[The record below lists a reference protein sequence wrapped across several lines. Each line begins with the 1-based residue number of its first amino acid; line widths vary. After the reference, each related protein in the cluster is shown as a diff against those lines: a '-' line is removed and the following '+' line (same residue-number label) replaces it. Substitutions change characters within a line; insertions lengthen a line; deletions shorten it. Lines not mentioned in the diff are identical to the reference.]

1 MNALRISSIITAL
14 LLFGIIGIHAQ
25 TTNKQREQGAVVY
38 DLPRMDD
45 AIIKR
50 NIPYQD
56 MTGSPLK
63 MDIYYPPDFDFQ
75 SKIPAVIV
83 VLGYP
88 DVAGKKLLGSEFKN
102 YIQLVSWCK
111 IISAS
116 GMAGIVYESDN
127 PEKDIITLSNYL
139 KTNEDIVKIDIN
151 KIGAW
156 TCSAHTP
163 TTISYIL
170 NGTDNI
176 FKCAVVYY
184 GFFLTNDFKYLPQ
197 IDTLSQ
203 NMGFKTPRLSEPN
216 AWRKDVPIMIIR
228 AGKDNVPYINQTL
241 SSFYDKALNQDL
253 SITLINYQN
262 GVHGFDTA
270 LDNETTKQIIKTT
283 LEFWKFNLFGP
294 DRR

>member
-1 MNALRISSIITAL
+1 MITLCRTIIVAVL
-14 LLFGIIGIHAQ
+14 LLYGITGMQAQ

-38 DLPRMDD
+38 DLPRMNDVIVKKD
-45 AIIKR
+45 
-50 NIPYQD
+50 IPYQD
-56 MTGSPLK
+56 IAGSLLK

-75 SKIPAVIV
+75 RKIPAVII

-116 GMAGIVYESDN
+116 GMAGIVYESVN
-127 PEKDIITLSNYL
+127 PEKDIIALSNYL
-139 KTNEDIVKIDIN
+139 KKNEDEVKIDIN

-170 NGTDNI
+170 NGADNI

-203 NMGFKTPRLSEPN
+203 NMGFKTPRLSEPTV
-216 AWRKDVPIMIIR
+216 WRKDVPIMIVR

-241 SSFYDKALNQDL
+241 ASFYDKALSQDL

-262 GVHGFDTA
+262 GVHGFDAA
-270 LDNETTKQIIKTT
+270 LDNETTRLIIKNTI
-283 LEFWKFNLFGP
+283 EFWKFYLKQ
-294 DRR
+294 

>member
-1 MNALRISSIITAL
+1 MNTPRRTIIIAVL
-14 LLFGIIGIHAQ
+14 LLYGIIGIQAQ

-38 DLPRMDD
+38 DLPKMNEVIVKKD
-45 AIIKR
+45 
-50 NIPYQD
+50 IPYQD
-56 MTGSPLK
+56 IAGSDLK

-75 SKIPAVIV
+75 SKIPAVII

-88 DVAGKKLLGSEFKN
+88 DVAGQKLLGSEFKN

-116 GMAGIVYESDN
+116 GMAGIVYQSIN

-139 KTNEDIVKIDIN
+139 KTNENKLKIDIN

-170 NGTDNI
+170 NGSDNI

-184 GFFLTNDFKYLPQ
+184 GFFLTNDFKYLQQ
-197 IDTLSQ
+197 IDTISQ
-203 NMGFKTPRLSEPN
+203 KMGFKTPRLPEPTT
-216 AWRKDVPIMIIR
+216 WRKDVPIMIIR

-241 SSFYDKALNQDL
+241 ANFYDKALNQDL
-253 SITLINYQN
+253 AITLINYQN
-262 GVHGFDTA
+262 GVHGFDAA
-270 LDNETTKQIIKTT
+270 LDNETTRQIIKNTI
-283 LEFWKFNLFGP
+283 EFWKFNLNE
-294 DRR
+294 

>member
-1 MNALRISSIITAL
+1 MNTLRVSTIIPAL
-14 LLFGIIGIHAQ
+14 LLYGIIGIQAQ

-38 DLPRMDD
+38 DLPKMNDVIVKKD
-45 AIIKR
+45 
-50 NIPYQD
+50 IPYQD
-56 MTGSPLK
+56 IAVSTLK
-63 MDIYYPPDFDFQ
+63 MDIYYPPDFDFKR
-75 SKIPAVIV
+75 KIPAVII

-116 GMAGIVYESDN
+116 GMAGIVYESVF
-127 PEKDIITLSNYL
+127 PEKDIIILSNFL
-139 KTNEDIVKIDIN
+139 KANEDKLKIDIN
-151 KIGAW
+151 RIGAW

-170 NGTDNI
+170 NGSDNI

-203 NMGFKTPRLSEPN
+203 NMGFKTPRLSEPTG
-216 AWRKDVPIMIIR
+216 WRKDVPIMIIR

-241 SSFYDKALNQDL
+241 ASFYDKALNQDL

-262 GVHGFDTA
+262 GVHGFDAA
-270 LDNETTKQIIKTT
+270 LDNETTRQIIKNT
-283 LEFWKFNLFGP
+283 LEFWKFYLKQ
-294 DRR
+294 

>member
-1 MNALRISSIITAL
+1 MKTLRISSIIAAL
-14 LLFGIIGIHAQ
+14 LLSGIIGIQAQ
-25 TTNKQREQGAVVY
+25 TTNKPREKGAVVY

-45 AIIKR
+45 VIIKR
-50 NIPYQD
+50 DIPYQD
-56 MTGSPLK
+56 IGGSPLK

-75 SKIPAVIV
+75 SKIPAVII

-116 GMAGIVYESDN
+116 GMAGIVYESVN
-127 PEKDIITLSNYL
+127 PEKDIIALSNYL
-139 KTNEDIVKIDIN
+139 KTNEDEVKIDIN

-170 NGTDNI
+170 NGADNI

-203 NMGFKTPRLSEPN
+203 NMGFKTPRLSEPTV
-216 AWRKDVPIMIIR
+216 WRKDVPIMIVR

-241 SSFYDKALNQDL
+241 SSFYDQALSQDL

-262 GVHGFDTA
+262 GVHGFDAA
-270 LDNETTKQIIKTT
+270 LDNETTRQIIKTT
-283 LEFWKFNLFGP
+283 LEFWKLYLMQ
-294 DRR
+294 

>member
-1 MNALRISSIITAL
+1 MNTLRISSIITAL

-25 TTNKQREQGAVVY
+25 TPNQQREQGAVVY

-45 AIIKR
+45 VIIKR
-50 NIPYQD
+50 DIPYQD
-56 MTGSPLK
+56 MAGSPLK

-75 SKIPAVIV
+75 SKIPAVII

-102 YIQLVSWCK
+102 YIQLVSWCR

-116 GMAGIVYESDN
+116 GMAGIVYESAN
-127 PEKDIITLSNYL
+127 PEKDIIALTNYL
-139 KTNEDIVKIDIN
+139 KTNGEKLKIDIN

-163 TTISYIL
+163 TTISHIL

-203 NMGFKTPRLSEPN
+203 NMGFKTPRLSEPTD
-216 AWRKDVPIMIIR
+216 WRKDVPIMIIR

-241 SSFYDKALNQDL
+241 SSFYDKALSQDL

-262 GVHGFDTA
+262 GVHGFDAA
-270 LDNETTKQIIKTT
+270 LDNETTRQIIKTT
-283 LEFWKFNLFGP
+283 LEFWKYNLFGP
-294 DRR
+294 NR

>member
-1 MNALRISSIITAL
+1 MNTLRIPSIIAAL
-14 LLFGIIGIHAQ
+14 LLSGIIGIQAQ
-25 TTNKQREQGAVVY
+25 TTNKPREKGAVVY

-45 AIIKR
+45 VIIKR
-50 NIPYQD
+50 DIPYQD
-56 MTGSPLK
+56 IGGSPLK
-63 MDIYYPPDFDFQ
+63 MDIYYPPDFDFK
-75 SKIPAVIV
+75 SKIPAVII

-116 GMAGIVYESDN
+116 GMAGIVYESVN
-127 PEKDIITLSNYL
+127 PEKDIIALSNYL
-139 KTNEDIVKIDIN
+139 KTNEDEVKIDIN

-170 NGTDNI
+170 NGADNI

-203 NMGFKTPRLSEPN
+203 NMGFKTPRLSEPTV
-216 AWRKDVPIMIIR
+216 WRKDVPIMIVR

-241 SSFYDKALNQDL
+241 SSFYDQALSQDL

-262 GVHGFDTA
+262 GVHGFDAA
-270 LDNETTKQIIKTT
+270 LDNETTRQIIKTT
-283 LEFWKFNLFGP
+283 LEFWKLYLMQ
-294 DRR
+294 

>member
-1 MNALRISSIITAL
+1 MNTLRISSIIAAL
-14 LLFGIIGIHAQ
+14 LLSGIIGIQAQ
-25 TTNKQREQGAVVY
+25 TTNKPREKGAVVY

-45 AIIKR
+45 VIIKR
-50 NIPYQD
+50 DIPYQD
-56 MTGSPLK
+56 IGGSPLK
-63 MDIYYPPDFDFQ
+63 MDIYYPPDFNFK
-75 SKIPAVIV
+75 SKIPAVII

-116 GMAGIVYESDN
+116 GMAGIVYESVN
-127 PEKDIITLSNYL
+127 PEKDIIALSNYL
-139 KTNEDIVKIDIN
+139 KTNEDEVKIDIN

-170 NGTDNI
+170 NGADNI

-203 NMGFKTPRLSEPN
+203 NMGFKTPRLSEPTV
-216 AWRKDVPIMIIR
+216 WRKDVPIMIVR

-241 SSFYDKALNQDL
+241 SSFYDQALSQDL

-262 GVHGFDTA
+262 GVHGFDAA
-270 LDNETTKQIIKTT
+270 LDNETTRQIIKTT
-283 LEFWKFNLFGP
+283 LEFWKLYLMQ
-294 DRR
+294 